1 MRDQKTNTPVLE
13 FLPSLFKTKPLFIDL
28 DDFSYLLSYY
38 QVNGIRK
45 FKPSG
50 RIIFYFDADY
60 PLKVQREPRLESH
73 SLFQSPFFRKEC
85 ATQSDPLDE
94 EDAPPS
100 LVIYEVLPLKGAD

>member
-1 MRDQKTNTPVLE
+1 LLNTC
-13 FLPSLFKTKPLFIDL
+13 I
-28 DDFSYLLSYY
+28 
-38 QVNGIRK
+38 QRK
-45 FKPSG
+45 WKKSVPQQGKPSG
-50 RIIFYFDADY
+50 RIRFYFDADY